1 MSNHCTFLVG
11 VGAVGLVL
19 IDTAQC
25 QMSTVVL
32 TGLFQNKRLVI
43 LYSLYI
49 F

>member
-11 VGAVGLVL
+11 MGAVRLIL

-43 LYSLYI
+43 LHGLYI